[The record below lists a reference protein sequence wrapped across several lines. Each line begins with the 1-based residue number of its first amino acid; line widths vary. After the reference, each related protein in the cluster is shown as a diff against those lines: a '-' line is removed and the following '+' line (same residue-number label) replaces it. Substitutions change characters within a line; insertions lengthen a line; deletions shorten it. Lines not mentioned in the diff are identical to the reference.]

1 MDISTIHFH
10 DTQILKVI
18 EDTQTDTFTM
28 EVEYPVDWE
37 NNQFEKRRL
46 IFMDAIDYKISE
58 ISFQGSLTILD
69 AKIISKDDRRSRIR
83 LETNAGYRELS
94 CTSVQLSE

>member
-10 DTQILKVI
+10 DAQILKVI

-28 EVEYPVDWE
+28 EVEYPVDGK
-37 NNQFEKRRL
+37 NNKFEKRRL
-46 IFMDAIDYKISE
+46 IFEDAIDYKISE
-58 ISFQGSLTILD
+58 IPFQGSPTILD
-69 AKIISKDDRRSRIR
+69 AKIISKDARRSRIR

-94 CTSVQLSE
+94 CVSVQLAK

>member
-1 MDISTIHFH
+1 MDVSEIHFH
-10 DTQILKVI
+10 DTKILKVI

-28 EVEYPVDWE
+28 EVIYPVDWE

-46 IFMDAIDYKISE
+46 IFEDAIDYKISE
-58 ISFQGSLTILD
+58 IPFVGSPTILD
-69 AKIISKDDRRSRIR
+69 ANIISKDGRRSRIR

-94 CTSVQLSE
+94 CVSVQLAK